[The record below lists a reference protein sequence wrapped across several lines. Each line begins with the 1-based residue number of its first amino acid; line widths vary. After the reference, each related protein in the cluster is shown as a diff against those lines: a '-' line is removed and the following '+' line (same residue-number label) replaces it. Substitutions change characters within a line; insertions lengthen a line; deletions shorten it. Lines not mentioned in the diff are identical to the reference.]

1 MQNILTWSIYFKV
14 EEEFRENSGKFW
26 PCVLR
31 RHLHLISTFWPSVA
45 FDFSIESFKLIITE
59 EIAELLTVTQTFDWQ
74 LHSPGCHTLRYD
86 ISSSDKDWKSMARVS
101 LRQPAVWLM
110 LLQGKRWCWPLTH
123 THTHT
128 HTHSLS
134 LYKVCRFDPVEHFQS
149 FNAITLFDS
158 GQENMTLI
166 TETNMQSG
174 WNAIKMSTEH
184 SVDKK
189 TLSHLI

>member
-14 EEEFRENSGKFW
+14 KEESRENSGKFW
-26 PCVLR
+26 SCVLR
-31 RHLHLISTFWPSVA
+31 RHLISTCWPSVA

-128 HTHSLS
+128 HTLSLSISLS
-134 LYKVCRFDPVEHFQS
+134 LSTKYAV
-149 FNAITLFDS
+149 
-158 GQENMTLI
+158 LI
-166 TETNMQSG
+166 LLSIFRVSMQS
-174 WNAIKMSTEH
+174 H
-184 SVDKK
+184 Y
-189 TLSHLI
+189 LIQGRKIWLW